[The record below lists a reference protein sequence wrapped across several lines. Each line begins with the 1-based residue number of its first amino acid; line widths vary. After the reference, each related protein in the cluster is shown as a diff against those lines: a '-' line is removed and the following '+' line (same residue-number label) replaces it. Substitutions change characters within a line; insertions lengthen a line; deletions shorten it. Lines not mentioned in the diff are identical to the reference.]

1 MENIISVLIVEDEEI
16 WTRTLQLILKDFGY
30 SIARIANNVEDAL
43 TAFSECDYDIILMD
57 IHLNGKNSGIELGKI
72 VKKLYKKPFI
82 FITASRDHNFMD
94 AAEAS
99 PSAYLP
105 KPINPSSL
113 FIAIQKAINNF
124 NNDQVAIPGKEDDNA
139 SFSSFFIKQGN
150 RYKKVDWNDVS
161 YLSAG
166 KNYVSVFNTI
176 DKTEYFIRS
185 SLQRTLQHIIPKNL
199 QKNFIQVNRSDAVQ
213 LSYIHEVVNDEVKTA
228 YKNFAVSE
236 SYNKEL
242 KSKMKIV
249 S

>member
-1 MENIISVLIVEDEEI
+1 MENVISVLIVEDEEI

-30 SIARIANNVEDAL
+30 SIARAVNNVEDAL
-43 TAFSECDYDIILMD
+43 SAFGECDYDIILMD

-72 VKKLYKKPFI
+72 VRNLYKKPFI
-82 FITASRDHNFMD
+82 FITASREHTVKD
-94 AAEAS
+94 AAES
-99 PSAYLP
+99 GPSAYLP

-113 FIAIQKAINNF
+113 FIAIQNAINNF
-124 NNDQVAIPGKEDDNA
+124 NTGQEAVPQKGDEDT
-139 SFSSFFIKQGN
+139 FSSFFIKQGN

-185 SLQRTLQHIIPKNL
+185 SLQRTLQQIIPKHL
-199 QKNFIQVNRSDAVQ
+199 QKNFIQVNRSEAVQ
-213 LSYIHEVVNDEVKTA
+213 LSFIHELANDEVKTA
-228 YKNFAVSE
+228 YKNFPVSE

-242 KSKMKIV
+242 KSRMKIV